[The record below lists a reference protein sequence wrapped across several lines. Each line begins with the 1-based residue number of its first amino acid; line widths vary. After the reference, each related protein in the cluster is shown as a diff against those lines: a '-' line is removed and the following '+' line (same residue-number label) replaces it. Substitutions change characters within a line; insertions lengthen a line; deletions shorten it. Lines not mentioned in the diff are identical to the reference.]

1 MKPFVFP
8 EEVLGS
14 ERFLANVALP
24 ALAVVVL
31 AAMSQGKK
39 LLLEGVR

>member
-14 ERFLANVALP
+14 EGLLADVALP

-39 LLLEGVR
+39 LLFEGVR